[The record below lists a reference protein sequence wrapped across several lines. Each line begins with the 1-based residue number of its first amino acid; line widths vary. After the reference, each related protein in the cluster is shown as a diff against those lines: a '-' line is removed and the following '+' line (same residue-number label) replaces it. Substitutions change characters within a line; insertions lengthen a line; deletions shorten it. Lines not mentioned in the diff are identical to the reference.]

1 MSALGYAEG
10 DTCNRSG
17 CVGVIDSHPSDN
29 CSCHI
34 NPPCG
39 SCTSPRNFCPVCDWQ
54 EADDPLV
61 VMEVHT
67 IHLPTGFTERK
78 KRVLDPTKI
87 DYRIEAHSSSSQKV
101 IGVYP
106 EGTARAE
113 VEQRVKGTFG
123 GCFERF
129 GSGHFTYIAYTD

>member
-10 DTCNRSG
+10 EMCNRGG
-17 CVGVIDSHPSDN
+17 CVGVIELHRSEN

-34 NPPCG
+34 TPPCL
-39 SCTSPRNFCPVCDWQ
+39 SCTSPRGYCPACDWQ

-61 VMEVHT
+61 VMEVTT
-67 IHLPTGFTERK
+67 IHLPTGFIERR
-78 KRVLDPTKI
+78 KRVLDPSKI
-87 DYRIEAHSSSSQKV
+87 DYRIEAHSNSSQKV

-123 GCFERF
+123 GRFERF
-129 GSGHFTYIAYTD
+129 GSGHFTYIASTD